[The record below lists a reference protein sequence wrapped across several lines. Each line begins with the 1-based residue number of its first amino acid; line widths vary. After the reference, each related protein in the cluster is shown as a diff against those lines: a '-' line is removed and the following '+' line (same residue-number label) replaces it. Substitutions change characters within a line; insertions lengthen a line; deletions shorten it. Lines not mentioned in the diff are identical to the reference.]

1 METTSNPKRSQIIAT
16 GKELFWKFGFKRVT
30 IEEIAREAGVSK
42 MTFYKYFPNKM
53 ELAIVVLD
61 EVFETSMENVR
72 KLHDEHISPAETL
85 KKILHLKSEGT
96 RNISEEFIKDLY
108 SYPEG
113 ELKAYMETK
122 MQIMFAEIIKVYE
135 KGKEDGWIRKD
146 LNIPFLML
154 FNRKIIDL
162 FTDDEMLHYFD
173 SSQDLVMEITNLIV
187 YGISPHE

>member
-1 METTSNPKRSQIIAT
+1 METTSNPKRNQIIAT

-30 IEEIAREAGVSK
+30 IEEIARETGVSK

-53 ELAIVVLD
+53 KLAIVVLD

-85 KKILHLKSEGT
+85 KKILQLKSEGT

-108 SYPEG
+108 AYPEG
-113 ELKAYMETK
+113 ELKAYMEK
-122 MQIMFAEIIKVYE
+122 KIQIMFAEIVKVYE
-135 KGKEDGWIRKD
+135 KGKEDGWVRKD

-154 FNRKIIDL
+154 FTRKLIDL
-162 FTDDEMLHYFD
+162 FTEDEMLHYFD

>member
-1 METTSNPKRSQIIAT
+1 M
-16 GKELFWKFGFKRVT
+16 
-30 IEEIAREAGVSK
+30 
-42 MTFYKYFPNKM
+42 
-53 ELAIVVLD
+53 
-61 EVFETSMENVR
+61 
-72 KLHDEHISPAETL
+72 
-85 KKILHLKSEGT
+85 KKILQLKSEGT

-108 SYPEG
+108 SSPER

>member
-53 ELAIVVLD
+53 KLAIVVLD

>member
-30 IEEIAREAGVSK
+30 IEEIARETGVSK

-53 ELAIVVLD
+53 KLAIVVLD

-85 KKILHLKSEGT
+85 KKILQLKSEGT